1 MTAKS
6 DFTEDEWHLVV
17 GGPPT
22 AGMMVITAQRGG
34 TFRETYS
41 IAKAYTEARKNHGE
55 SELLD
60 EIVSAKPEIDHKR
73 YHTYDELKRH
83 TLQSLRDAVTLLDG
97 KAKPDEVEAYKHFTV
112 NLAERVA
119 KAHHEGGSEENVSA
133 AERAAID
140 EIAAT
145 LGITAS

>member
-6 DFTEDEWHLVV
+6 DFTEEQWHLVV
-17 GGPPT
+17 QGPPT

-41 IAKAYTEARKNHGE
+41 IAKSYTEARKSHGE

-60 EIVSAKPEIDHKR
+60 AIVSAKPEIDHKR
-73 YHTYDELKRH
+73 YHTYDELKQH
-83 TLQSLRDAVTLLDG
+83 GLQLLRDALALLDG
-97 KAKPDEVEAYKHFTV
+97 KASAEEVEAYKHFTV
-112 NLAERVA
+112 DLATRVA

-145 LGITAS
+145 LGITAA

>member
-1 MTAKS
+1 MTAKT
-6 DFTEDEWHLVV
+6 DFAEEEWHLVV
-17 GGPPT
+17 QGPPA

-41 IAKAYTEARKNHGE
+41 IAKSYTEARKNHGE

-73 YHTYDELKRH
+73 YHSYEELKDRS
-83 TLQSLRDAVTLLDG
+83 LQLLRDAVALLDQ
-97 KAKPDEVEAYKHFTV
+97 KATAGEVEAYKHFTV
-112 NLAERVA
+112 ALAQRVA
-119 KAHHEGGSEENVSA
+119 NAHREGGSDQAVSP
-133 AERAAID
+133 AERAAVD

-145 LGITAS
+145 LGVTAT